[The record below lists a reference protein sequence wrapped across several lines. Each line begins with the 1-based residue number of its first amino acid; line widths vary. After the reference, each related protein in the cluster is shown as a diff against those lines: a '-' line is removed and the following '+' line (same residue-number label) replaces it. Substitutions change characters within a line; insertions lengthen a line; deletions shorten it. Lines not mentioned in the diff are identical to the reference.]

1 MRLREAAINYVA
13 LFLLLFLTANA
24 LVANW
29 TLNPVWDLL
38 YARVQSSFFHNTHAV
53 SMLSVCLV
61 AFVLLAKSKLR
72 GMPVIIVCCI
82 ATASIH
88 ELTLAV
94 FDIALSKSLPQT
106 VSFQYAGYLSLFL
119 FLAIWKGSHFQRRI
133 LGTQFF
139 ALIILYAL
147 DIVLKPGSTI
157 VGAQPTTLFYNPLT
171 NAVEV
176 FSWLI
181 PALLWLLPQTRV
193 ERWAILS
200 QR

>member
-1 MRLREAAINYVA
+1 MRFRNIAANYVA

-29 TLNPVWDLL
+29 TLDPIWDLL
-38 YARVQSSFFHNTHAV
+38 YARVQSSFFHNTHAI
-53 SMLSVCLV
+53 STLSICAVC
-61 AFVLLAKSKLR
+61 FVLLAKFKFKGLP
-72 GMPVIIVCCI
+72 MIVVSCV

-94 FDIALSKSLPQT
+94 FDIALSTELPQG
-106 VSFQYAGYLSLFL
+106 VSLQYAIYLSAFL
-119 FLAIWKGSHFQRRI
+119 ILAVWKGSHFQRRI

-139 ALIILYAL
+139 VLVLVYLL
-147 DIVLKPGSTI
+147 DVILKPGSTI
-157 VGAQPTTLFYNPLT
+157 SGSEPSPFFYNPLT

-176 FSWLI
+176 LSWVV
-181 PALLWLLPQTRV
+181 PALLWLLPRTTI